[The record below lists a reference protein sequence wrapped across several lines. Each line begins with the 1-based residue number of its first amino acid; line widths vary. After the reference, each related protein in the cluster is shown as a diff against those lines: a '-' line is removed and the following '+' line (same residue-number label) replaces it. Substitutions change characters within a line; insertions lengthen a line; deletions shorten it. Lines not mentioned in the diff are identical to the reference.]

1 MDQPVTGLSQVV
13 PWGRSL
19 EEYSAMFDLADT
31 DLQRRLLGVADGP
44 ASFNAEWT
52 AQGGHVVSVD
62 PIYSFTADEI
72 ASRIEACKDDILA
85 MTWHARDHFVW
96 TRFASVE
103 HLGAARM
110 AAMEKFLGDYPT
122 GRIAGRYVPGSL
134 PQLPFDGGRFDLALC
149 SHFLFTYSDILGADG
164 HLAAIEEL
172 CRVAHEVRIFPLL
185 DMFAGRKSPHLDA
198 VLGHLRAK
206 RWTADVVT
214 VEYEF
219 QRGANQ
225 MLRISR

>member
-19 EEYSAMFDLADT
+19 DEYVAMFNLADT
-31 DLQRRLLGVADGP
+31 DRQRKLLGVADGP

-52 AQGGHVVSVD
+52 ARGGRVVSVD
-62 PIYSFTADEI
+62 PIYGFTADEI
-72 ASRIEACKDDILA
+72 ASRIEACKGEILA
-85 MTWHARDHFVW
+85 KTWQTREHFLW
-96 TRFASVE
+96 TRFVSVE
-103 HLGAARM
+103 HLGVARM

-122 GRIAGRYVPGSL
+122 GRIAGRYVSGSL
-134 PQLPFDGGRFDLALC
+134 PQLPFDSGSFDLALC

-164 HLAAIEEL
+164 HLAAVGEL
-172 CRVAHEVRIFPLL
+172 CRVAHEVRIFPLF

-198 VLGHLRAK
+198 VLGHLQAK
-206 RWTADVVT
+206 GWTVDVVT